1 MDVNS
6 RGTFMMLNKK
16 IALVTGAGKGIGS
29 AIARKLSQN
38 GAKVYLHYRS
48 SKESAEALA
57 TEIGGVAVQADL
69 STSKGV
75 DKLLNAIEEPIDILV
90 NNAGMTNDMLV
101 IQMTE
106 SDWRKPLEIN
116 LNAVFLLSQTVG
128 QKMMRQKSGSII
140 NITSVAGI
148 RPNRGQANYAASK
161 AAVKAFTQSFAREL
175 AKKRVRC
182 NCVAPGFI
190 ETSMTEAMNPIVYKE
205 ALKQIPMKRA
215 GRPEEVASV
224 VAFLASDEAS
234 YVTGQEWVVD
244 GGLI

>member
-1 MDVNS
+1 MSNLEQ
-6 RGTFMMLNKK
+6 RT
-16 IALVTGAGKGIGS
+16 ALVTGAGKGIGT
-29 AIARKLSQN
+29 AIARKLASQ
-38 GAKVYLHYRS
+38 GATVYVHYRS
-48 SKESAEALA
+48 SKESAQTLA
-57 TEIGGVAVQADL
+57 TEIGGHAVQADL
-69 STSKGV
+69 STSEGV
-75 DKLLNAIEEPIDILV
+75 EALLAQIDGSLDILV
-90 NNAGMTNDMLV
+90 NNAGLTRDMLV
-101 IQMTE
+101 IQME
-106 SDWRKPLEIN
+106 DSDWRLPFSVN
-116 LNAVFLLSQTVG
+116 LDALFQLSKAVGFQ
-128 QKMMRQKSGSII
+128 MMRNKKGSII

-161 AAVKAFTQSFAREL
+161 AAVRAFTQSFAKEL

-190 ETSMTEAMNPIVYKE
+190 ETDMTQDMNPIVYKE

-224 VAFLASDEAS
+224 VAFLAGDEAS